1 MNRRHPAI
9 AFAVLLVAALARPAS
24 AQTALTAD
32 EVVAKNIAAKG
43 GLERIQS
50 VKSMKQTGK
59 LTLQGMETTLVIFGK
74 RPNMIRQEMIVSGQ
88 TNVNAFDGTTAWQMM
103 PVTGMTAPVVVTGPM
118 ANSIKE
124 QSDFDGPLIGYQA
137 KGYKLE
143 LVGTEALAD
152 RKVYHLKLTN
162 TEKQVQHLYI
172 DTETN
177 LERKI
182 VSDSPIGPLEQEL
195 SDFRDV
201 EGVKVPFS
209 VRTLANGVEQMKL
222 VVQKVEI
229 NPVLADALFKMPK
242 SH

>member
-1 MNRRHPAI
+1 MNRRHQAI
-9 AFAVLLVAALARPAS
+9 AVAVLLVAALAAPAA
-24 AQTALTAD
+24 AQTVD

-43 GLERIQS
+43 GLERIHAVQS
-50 VKSMKQTGK
+50 MRQTGK
-59 LTLQGMETTLVIFGK
+59 LTLQGMETTLVIVGK
-74 RPNMIRQEMIVSGQ
+74 RPNLIRQEMIVGGQ

-103 PVTGMTAPVVVTGPM
+103 PVMGMTAPVVVTGPM

-124 QSDFDGPLIGYQA
+124 QSDFDGPLIDYKT

-143 LVGTEALAD
+143 LVGTETMGD

-162 TEKQVQHLYI
+162 STQQVQQIYI

-177 LERKI
+177 LERKM
-182 VSDSPIGPLEQEL
+182 VSDSPFGPLEQEL

-209 VRTLANGVEQMKL
+209 VRTVANGVEQMKI

-229 NPVLADALFKMPK
+229 NPEIDDALFKMPK
-242 SH
+242 SQ

>member
-1 MNRRHPAI
+1 MNRRHQAI
-9 AFAVLLVAALARPAS
+9 AVAVLLVAALAAPAA
-24 AQTALTAD
+24 AQTVD

-43 GLERIQS
+43 GLERIHAVQS
-50 VKSMKQTGK
+50 MRQTGK
-59 LTLQGMETTLVIFGK
+59 LTLQGMETTLVIVGK
-74 RPNMIRQEMIVSGQ
+74 RPNLIRQEMIVGGQ

-103 PVTGMTAPVVVTGPM
+103 PVMGMTAPVVVTGPM

-124 QSDFDGPLIGYQA
+124 QSDFDGPLIDYKT

-143 LVGTEALAD
+143 LVGTETMGD

-162 TEKQVQHLYI
+162 STQQVQQIYI

-177 LERKI
+177 LERKM
-182 VSDSPIGPLEQEL
+182 VSDSPFGPLEQEL

-209 VRTLANGVEQMKL
+209 VRTVANGVEQMKI

-229 NPVLADALFKMPK
+229 NPQIDDALFKMPK
-242 SH
+242 SQ

>member
-1 MNRRHPAI
+1 MNRRHQAI
-9 AFAVLLVAALARPAS
+9 AVAVLLVAAFAAPAA
-24 AQTALTAD
+24 AQTVD

-43 GLERIQS
+43 GLERIHAVQS
-50 VKSMKQTGK
+50 MRQTGK
-59 LTLQGMETTLVIFGK
+59 LTLQGMETTLVIVGK
-74 RPNMIRQEMIVSGQ
+74 RPNLIRQEMIVGGQ

-103 PVTGMTAPVVVTGPM
+103 PVMGMTAPVVVTGPM

-124 QSDFDGPLIGYQA
+124 QSDFDGPLIDYKT

-143 LVGTEALAD
+143 LVGTETMGD

-162 TEKQVQHLYI
+162 STQQVQQIYI

-177 LERKI
+177 LERKM
-182 VSDSPIGPLEQEL
+182 VSDSPFGPLEQEL

-209 VRTLANGVEQMKL
+209 VRTVANGVEQMKI

-229 NPVLADALFKMPK
+229 NPQIDDALFKMPK
-242 SH
+242 SQ

>member
-1 MNRRHPAI
+1 MNRRHQAI
-9 AFAVLLVAALARPAS
+9 AVAVLLVAALAAPAA
-24 AQTALTAD
+24 AQTVD

-43 GLERIQS
+43 GLERIHAVQS
-50 VKSMKQTGK
+50 MRQTGK
-59 LTLQGMETTLVIFGK
+59 LTLQGMETTLVIVGK
-74 RPNMIRQEMIVSGQ
+74 RPNLIRQEMIVGGQ

-103 PVTGMTAPVVVTGPM
+103 PVMGMTAPVVVTGPM

-124 QSDFDGPLIGYQA
+124 QSDFDGPLIDYKT

-143 LVGTEALAD
+143 LVGTETMGD

-162 TEKQVQHLYI
+162 STQQVQQIYI

-177 LERKI
+177 LERKM
-182 VSDSPIGPLEQEL
+182 VSDSPFGPLEQEL

-209 VRTLANGVEQMKL
+209 VRTVANGVEQMKI

-229 NPVLADALFKMPK
+229 NPVLDDSIFKMPK
-242 SH
+242 TQSR